1 MESSVK
7 RTQRD
12 YTLAF
17 KLAVVEQVE
26 KGELTYKQA
35 QQRYGIQGRST
46 VLVWLRKHGRLGWS
60 PAASSAAM
68 PIDKKNTGALTPEQ
82 QIKALQVQLAQ
93 AQEKARLFEAVIDV
107 LRKDYGV
114 RIVKNAFG
122 QVLAQNLI
130 AGLSVKRACQHMGH
144 SRQAYYQGRRRQIDR
159 LANAQTVVEL
169 VREQRMRQPRIGTRK
184 LHHLLQEPLQRRGID
199 LGRDAMFD
207 VLRNAR
213 LLVAPRRAYHKTTDS
228 HHRFR
233 RHPNLLKA
241 GPQQVRASASEQV
254 WVADI
259 TYLPTHGKFVYLS
272 LVTDAYSRKIV
283 GWHVHE
289 SLQTEEVAQAMKMAL
304 SGRQSNRQLVHHSDR
319 GIQYCSTY
327 YQALHKRH
335 GVICS
340 MTDGYDCYQ
349 NALAERVNGI
359 LKSEFL
365 LQRPADLGQ
374 ARRMVEQSVDIY
386 NCERPHLSLK
396 MQTPDAVHRASL
408 AG

>member
-1 MESSVK
+1 MESGIK

-17 KLAVVEQVE
+17 KLAVVEQIE
-26 KGELTYKQA
+26 KGELTYKEA

-60 PAASSAAM
+60 AAASSAAM
-68 PIDKKNTGALTPEQ
+68 PLDKTKGPLTPEQ
-82 QIKALQVQLAQ
+82 QIKALQVQLEEAQ
-93 AQEKARLFEAVIDV
+93 QKARLFEAVIDV

-114 RIVKNAFG
+114 RVKKAFG
-122 QVLAQNLI
+122 QVLSQNLI
-130 AGLSVKRACQHMGH
+130 AGLSVKRACQHMGQ
-144 SRQAYYQGRRRQIDR
+144 SRQAYYQGRRREADR
-159 LANAQTVVEL
+159 LANAQVVVEW

-184 LHHLLQEPLQRRGID
+184 LHHLLQEPLQRRGIE

-233 RHPNLLKA
+233 RHPNLLKT
-241 GPQQVRASASEQV
+241 GPQQIQASGSEQV

-259 TYLPTHGKFVYLS
+259 TYLPTDGKFVYLS

-283 GWHVHE
+283 GWHVHA

-304 SGRQSNRQLVHHSDR
+304 SGRQSKRPLVHHSDR

-327 YQALHKRH
+327 YQALHRRH
-335 GVICS
+335 GVTCS

-365 LQRPADLGQ
+365 LQRPANLAQ
-374 ARRMVEQSVDIY
+374 ARRMVEQSVGIY
-386 NCERPHLSLK
+386 NGERPHLSLK